1 MSADKRSRFGFVTNP
16 RIQFKYAFLNSL
28 FVSGVILLT
37 NLVVVY
43 RLRSFTFQSEV
54 EMDNLLLNNI
64 IEFTVQLG
72 IISFLM
78 AFVVTFFSSL
88 VITHRFVGPFV
99 SINRYVE
106 ALINNK
112 FDEPLNLRT
121 SDEMHEIS
129 GKLKILGQKLK
140 DKS

>member
-28 FVSGVILLT
+28 FVAGVILLT

-78 AFVVTFFSSL
+78 
-88 VITHRFVGPFV
+88 
-99 SINRYVE
+99 
-106 ALINNK
+106 
-112 FDEPLNLRT
+112 
-121 SDEMHEIS
+121 
-129 GKLKILGQKLK
+129 
-140 DKS
+140 